1 MARISVEQL
10 YRGEGGGAKYGSGG
24 IMGTVTKELLTHGVP
39 DSYDERTWIEML
51 IVKHT
56 LAAAEQMKNE
66 GDCVS
71 EMADAESPSCYV
83 EVRDENT

>member
-10 YRGEGGGAKYGSGG
+10 YRGEGSGEKYGPGG
-24 IMGTVTKELLTHGVP
+24 IMDAVTKELLTHGIP
-39 DSYDERTWIEML
+39 DGYDKRTWIEML
-51 IVKHT
+51 FVKHT

-66 GDCVS
+66 GDFVS
-71 EMADAESPSCYV
+71 SMTDTESPSCYV